1 MNLKNGQTFGNSIA
15 SRHFMEYNTQRKK
28 IVTKEYGRNIQ
39 QMIEFVMSIRDRDL
53 RNQQARAVIR
63 AMASLSNGSKKT
75 ADFWQKI
82 WIFVISDFKLD
93 IDSPF
98 PIPERKEL
106 EAKPKPI
113 PYPKNKIMFP
123 PYGKNIEVIIRQ
135 LAQEPESPERQMCT
149 EQLAVQLK
157 TLYLK
162 YNRDSVSDD
171 LIKEHLRILSEGKL
185 SLREDFVF
193 PTSKY
198 LLTKEGPDA
207 NITYIGKKK
216 INKINPAQ
224 PNNPPKKKK
233 KKKRSKPQKP
243 IL

>member
-1 MNLKNGQTFGNSIA
+1 
-15 SRHFMEYNTQRKK
+15 MEYNTQRKK
-28 IVTKEYGRNIQ
+28 IVTKEYGRNVQ
-39 QMIEFVMSIRDRDL
+39 QMIEYVMQIRNRDL

-82 WIFVISDFKLD
+82 WDEIFVISDFKLD

-98 PIPERKEL
+98 PIPERKEM

-113 PYPKNKIMFP
+113 PYPKNKIRFP

-135 LAQEPESPERQMCT
+135 LSEKPDSPERDLCT
-149 EQLAVQLK
+149 EQLAIQLK

-162 YNRDSVSDD
+162 YNRDSVNDE

-185 SLREDFVF
+185 QLREDFVF
-193 PTSKY
+193 PSAKQ
-198 LLTKEGPDA
+198 LLATKEGPDA
-207 NITYIGKKK
+207 NITILSRKKG
-216 INKINPAQ
+216 NKVTAVQ
-224 PNNPPKKKK
+224 PNNPPKKSKK
-233 KKKRSKPQKP
+233 KKKHAKTQKTA
-243 IL
+243 L